1 MSNFIEPRVVHGL
14 FETESILWV
23 LYQHLLDQILG
34 HVAYFVPARQVEL
47 QSVFLGHSDCLLL
60 VLMVKR
66 QGPGEKR
73 VDYAANAPYITR
85 EGIGLLVENFGSD
98 VS

>member
-1 MSNFIEPRVVHGL
+1 MSNFIEPRMVHGP
-14 FETESILWV
+14 FETESTLRV
-23 LYQHLLDQILG
+23 LYQHLCDQILG
-34 HVAYFVPARQVEL
+34 HVAYFIPARQVEL
-47 QSVFLGHSDCLLL
+47 QNVFLGHSNSFLL

-73 VDYAANAPYITR
+73 VDYAAKTPHVAR
-85 EGIGLLVENFGSD
+85 EGIRLLVEDLRSN